1 MAINNLWNITPS
13 TYTGIEHLS
22 PLKGYNSLDLSGIA
36 GGNLGGSIGDTSG
49 GFQWGNFLL
58 GDVNRPGALQLGLGA
73 LSGIG
78 NLYLGMKNYG
88 MAKKQL
94 KQQNAQFEKNYAAQ
108 RNLVNSQL
116 EDRQAA
122 RVASNPSA
130 YESVSSYMDR
140 NRIQ

>member
-1 MAINNLWNITPS
+1 MALNNLWGGSLSNVSMPS
-13 TYTGIEHLS
+13 TWD
-22 PLKGYNSLDLSGIA
+22 NF
-36 GGNLGGSIGDTSG
+36 GNQTLPTGSILSSINPVESGGG

-58 GDVNRPGALQLGLGA
+58 GDKNRPGALQLGLGT

-88 MAKKQL
+88 VAKKQL
-94 KQQNAQFEKNYAAQ
+94 QQQNAQFEKNYAAQ
-108 RNLVNSQL
+108 QKLVNSQL